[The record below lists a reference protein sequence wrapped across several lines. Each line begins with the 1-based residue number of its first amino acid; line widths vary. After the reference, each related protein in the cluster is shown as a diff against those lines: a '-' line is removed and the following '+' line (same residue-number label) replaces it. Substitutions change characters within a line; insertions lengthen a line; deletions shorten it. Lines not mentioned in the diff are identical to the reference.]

1 MTDFN
6 IGGGSIQEADLGS
19 YLAMRLAVPK
29 PVSEDRH
36 ARHIQRFYACRG
48 LHRAGYTELFVLPG
62 VTAGTRRFQPDV
74 VGRRPGGLEFV
85 YCAADSL
92 AQVPVDEIRELTADD
107 GPTVMVVAA
116 NVLDIDRLQEELRDE
131 VARNR
136 VSVRTMTLPPFD
148 DVLEYDIWMFELTFQ
163 EAVR

>member
-1 MTDFN
+1 MTDFV
-6 IGGGSIQEADLGS
+6 IVGTSLQEADLGS
-19 YLAMRLAVPK
+19 YLAMRLAAPK
-29 PVSEDRH
+29 PVAEDRH

-48 LHRAGYTELFVLPG
+48 LRRAGYTEQFVLPT
-62 VTAGTRRFQPDV
+62 VTAGARTFHPDV
-74 VGRRPGGLEFV
+74 VGRGPGGLEFA

-92 AQVPVDEIRELTADD
+92 AQVPVDEIRELTAGD

-116 NVLDIDRLQEELRDE
+116 NVLDIDRLQETFRDE
-131 VARNR
+131 VARRR
-136 VSVRTMTLPPFD
+136 VSIRTMTLPPFD